1 MCSGVMRSMT
11 SAAVATAA
19 RKRLSVRNPYVLAGS
34 VLVGSLGLG
43 YFVLGS
49 TTPLGWFALALGLFC
64 VWLFVL
70 EVRGVV
76 VNADALSFPSRPF
89 RWLPIFS
96 VWRRRVPMQDLEE
109 MTVLSPWCGLQVV
122 LLDGRCGVER
132 LLFHSR
138 NSRLKFFDAV
148 KAKLPAIRIYR
159 AQ

>member
-1 MCSGVMRSMT
+1 MRSKT

-19 RKRLSVRNPYVLAGS
+19 RNRLSVRNPYVLVGS
-34 VLVGSLGLG
+34 LFAGSLGLG

-49 TTPLGWFALALGLFC
+49 PPLGWFALALGLFC

-70 EVRGVV
+70 ELRGVA
-76 VNADALSFPSRPF
+76 VNADVLSFPSRPL

-96 VWRRRVPMQDLEE
+96 VWRRRVPMRDLEE
-109 MTVLSPWCGLQVV
+109 MTVLRPWCGLQVV

-132 LLFHSR
+132 SLFHSR

-148 KAKLPAIRIYR
+148 KAKLPGIRIYR